1 MAGYTITPWR
11 TPADLI
17 NIRTHLYPSHFSPT
31 QPDQRRYAV
40 DRIQAWKIRGN
51 LPHAIESTAL
61 LTDAILHHSSQET
74 SSFSIRAVYSA
85 AFCRFVTGFC
95 DIGRSRERTL
105 SGTDGGQSS
114 MLEIARQ
121 IGMPSEFVSLRH
133 EATHDELPSTRR
145 MKTAVMEGLDWLWE
159 VYWSKLEDPTSVD
172 YTGVE
177 DLEQRKVEMRR
188 LLKEFRKFRKDAL
201 RTRTETSEAH
211 HEQVHAYATALE
223 ALFKGSV
230 AQMKA
235 LAELLVEE
243 KFLFPSK
250 RRQVCTPA
258 DIFFYH
264 TNMIYFQNRLFD
276 GRRLRALGYP
286 SLVPPTTIS
295 GFLGNAC

>member
-1 MAGYTITPWR
+1 
-11 TPADLI
+11 
-17 NIRTHLYPSHFSPT
+17 
-31 QPDQRRYAV
+31 
-40 DRIQAWKIRGN
+40 
-51 LPHAIESTAL
+51 
-61 LTDAILHHSSQET
+61 
-74 SSFSIRAVYSA
+74 
-85 AFCRFVTGFC
+85 
-95 DIGRSRERTL
+95 
-105 SGTDGGQSS
+105 